1 MTWQGEN
8 RSNQDGD
15 SSEASVQ
22 QETSYSSDK
31 AYQKILK
38 LLNYRD
44 RTSFELR
51 NRLEEK
57 GFSQVAINEA
67 LHKAIRLGFV
77 DDARFC
83 QIYIE
88 QSFRAGKGKRRVEN
102 ELKKK
107 GISQQDILAQFEDS
121 SFMEDDEEER
131 AYLFLQKHPPR
142 GKHIRESAFRKLAA
156 RGYSINASSQ
166 AAARYV
172 AELVD

>member
-107 GISQQDILAQFEDS
+107 GISQQDILAQFEDN
-121 SFMEDDEEER
+121 EEER